1 MGFTWILFAGIALGQ
16 MGLSIDPTTGH
27 FMKEF
32 GLMLFIYTIGVE
44 VGPTFFASFRS
55 GGIMLNLLA
64 AGLILLGSGLAILLW
79 HITDTDPAAMTG
91 VLYGAVTNTPGLG
104 AAQQTFSDLHANA
117 DNPLYAQGYAVAYPL
132 GVIGIIMSITVLKSL
147 CKFNFEEET
156 ALMERNR
163 HHNGMEL
170 QQSIANRKQPQKE
183 QPNLFFIFIGIV
195 LGILLGMMPIRI
207 PGMSVPVK
215 LGMAGG
221 PLIASILL
229 SYFGP
234 RIHLNTYIAPSANIM
249 IRQIGISIFMA
260 SVGISA
266 GQGFLETIL
275 GGGYW
280 WVLWGVIITVVP
292 CLTIGFIARK
302 LCKLSY
308 FTIAGLISG
317 ATTDPPALAYSND
330 LGPGNQAN
338 IAYTTV
344 YPLSMF
350 LRVLVAQLLVL
361 FA

>member
-207 PGMSVPVK
+207 PGMSVPV
-215 LGMAGG
+215 
-221 PLIASILL
+221 
-229 SYFGP
+229 
-234 RIHLNTYIAPSANIM
+234 
-249 IRQIGISIFMA
+249 
-260 SVGISA
+260 
-266 GQGFLETIL
+266 
-275 GGGYW
+275 
-280 WVLWGVIITVVP
+280 
-292 CLTIGFIARK
+292 
-302 LCKLSY
+302 
-308 FTIAGLISG
+308 
-317 ATTDPPALAYSND
+317 
-330 LGPGNQAN
+330 
-338 IAYTTV
+338 
-344 YPLSMF
+344 
-350 LRVLVAQLLVL
+350 
-361 FA
+361 